1 MNYKEYM
8 ALSTEEKFEQFM
20 DTRFATNRTP
30 SYWVDW
36 SKVEENLDKYE
47 MQLNTMNYLIG
58 KDDVREA
65 TRILFEKDP
74 SLISTIPVL
83 LGCRDGKIDVL
94 TYTENKLLDSYEL
107 NFEKMDNSIEEY
119 IDFMDESGLLEFFK
133 NKATN
138 SLVDYVFGVE
148 VGLNSNGRKNR
159 SGQQNELILEN
170 NLKLVV
176 EHNPY
181 CEYSTQAT
189 GSYIK
194 KRWGVDVPEALDSK
208 KNGGRRYDGALY
220 NSKTGKVVIIETNFY
235 GGGGS
240 KLKAVAG
247 EFSEMYG
254 QYLKGADNV
263 DFVWISDGPGWDT
276 ARNPMSEAFQVIP
289 NIINLSMVNDGY
301 VSAIVNS

>member
-1 MNYKEYM
+1 M
-8 ALSTEEKFEQFM
+8 
-20 DTRFATNRTP
+20 
-30 SYWVDW
+30 
-36 SKVEENLDKYE
+36 
-47 MQLNTMNYLIG
+47 
-58 KDDVREA
+58 
-65 TRILFEKDP
+65 
-74 SLISTIPVL
+74 
-83 LGCRDGKIDVL
+83 
-94 TYTENKLLDSYEL
+94 
-107 NFEKMDNSIEEY
+107 
-119 IDFMDESGLLEFFK
+119 
-133 NKATN
+133 
-138 SLVDYVFGVE
+138 
-148 VGLNSNGRKNR
+148 NSNGRKNR